1 MRSVKIQKAVK
12 DETLYVTLGVLIGD
26 GLMLLV
32 FFLLDKLDYTVWLGT
47 ALGSVFAVL
56 GFFLLGLSVQKVT
69 DSQMTPEAAARY
81 MKSCYTLRMMLMLL
95 VIILGVVVKY
105 FHFVAVIVPFFM
117 PQAAALLRKHRLKGR
132 KTPEEKKTEESV
144 SQEERGEN

>member
-1 MRSVKIQKAVK
+1 MKIQKAVK
-12 DETLYVTLGVLIGD
+12 DETLHVVLGVLIGD

-32 FFLLDKLDYTVWLGT
+32 FFLLEKLDYTVWLGT

-56 GFFLLGLSVQKVT
+56 GFFLLGLSVQRVT
-69 DSQMTPEAAARY
+69 DSQMSPEEAARY
-81 MKSCYTLRMMLMLL
+81 MKARYSLRMMLMLL
-95 VIILGVVVKY
+95 VIILGVVVKH

-117 PQAAALLRKHRLKGR
+117 PQAAVLVRRQRLTR
-132 KTPEEKKTEESV
+132 REKRQKTEAEQPV